1 MQAFWGRDIGNPLS
15 MSYFP
20 DENSAHSMGS
30 FPLSLS
36 FLLFSIVIP
45 GFKLLS

>member
-1 MQAFWGRDIGNPLS
+1 
-15 MSYFP
+15 
-20 DENSAHSMGS
+20 MGS

-45 GFKLLS
+45 GFKLIN